1 MKNVIDIL
9 TNNVNGQY
17 NTIIIVA
24 MIVTLVV
31 MVAWYIMLMRTGEY
45 SDTSSKVEPSSHVQ
59 SKNTKVAKAPAKEKK
74 AIDVDKLII
83 QKLKK
88 GDMFFDEKG
97 LTTSTGLDAEELF
110 NDLRTL
116 VSDSKE
122 IAKEL
127 TLLKEQELRTTNR
140 VNHNYIACDLDGD
153 DVVIY
158 ITGAMTIV
166 MDIPKIKQIKS
177 IESLRGYIN
186 DGFILKHDAFD
197 VL

>member
-24 MIVTLVV
+24 MVITLAV
-31 MVAWYIMLMRTGEY
+31 MIAWYVVLMKTGEY
-45 SDTSSKVEPSSHVQ
+45 SDTSSKVKPSDV
-59 SKNTKVAKAPAKEKK
+59 KNKEGVKATAKEKNNV
-74 AIDVDKLII
+74 DVDKLII
-83 QKLKK
+83 QQLKR
-88 GDMFFDEKG
+88 GHMFFDERG
-97 LTTSTGLDAEELF
+97 ATTSTGLDAEELF
-110 NDLRTL
+110 NDLRAL

-127 TLLKEQELRTTNR
+127 KSLKEQDLRTTNR
-140 VNHNYIACDLDGD
+140 VHHKSLSIDLDGSNAT
-153 DVVIY
+153 VYV
-158 ITGAMTIV
+158 TGARTIN
-166 MDIPKIKQIKS
+166 MSISEIRQIKS
-177 IESLRGYIN
+177 INSLRGHIN

>member
-24 MIVTLVV
+24 MVITLAV
-31 MVAWYIMLMRTGEY
+31 MIAWYVVLMKTGEY
-45 SDTSSKVEPSSHVQ
+45 SDTSSKVKPSDV
-59 SKNTKVAKAPAKEKK
+59 KNKEGVKATAKEKNNV
-74 AIDVDKLII
+74 DVDKLII
-83 QKLKK
+83 QQLKR
-88 GDMFFDEKG
+88 GHMFFDERG
-97 LTTSTGLDAEELF
+97 ATTSTGLDAEELF
-110 NDLRTL
+110 NDLRAL

-127 TLLKEQELRTTNR
+127 KSLKEQDLRTTNR
-140 VNHNYIACDLDGD
+140 VHHKSLSIDLDGSNAT
-153 DVVIY
+153 VYV
-158 ITGAMTIV
+158 TGARTIN
-166 MDIPKIKQIKS
+166 MSISEIKQIKS
-177 IESLRGYIN
+177 INSLRGHIN

>member
-24 MIVTLVV
+24 MVITLAV
-31 MVAWYIMLMRTGEY
+31 MIAWYVVLMKTGEY
-45 SDTSSKVEPSSHVQ
+45 SDTSSKVKPSDV
-59 SKNTKVAKAPAKEKK
+59 KNKEGVKATAKENNNV
-74 AIDVDKLII
+74 DVDKLII
-83 QKLKK
+83 QQLKR
-88 GDMFFDEKG
+88 GHMFFDERG
-97 LTTSTGLDAEELF
+97 ATTSTGLDAEELF
-110 NDLRTL
+110 NDLRAL

-127 TLLKEQELRTTNR
+127 KSLKEQDLRTTNR
-140 VNHNYIACDLDGD
+140 VHHKSLSIDLDGSNAT
-153 DVVIY
+153 VYV
-158 ITGAMTIV
+158 TGARTIN
-166 MDIPKIKQIKS
+166 MSISEIKQIKS
-177 IESLRGYIN
+177 INSLRGHIN

>member
-24 MIVTLVV
+24 MVITLAV
-31 MVAWYIMLMRTGEY
+31 MIAWYVVLMKTGEY
-45 SDTSSKVEPSSHVQ
+45 SDTSSKVKPSDV
-59 SKNTKVAKAPAKEKK
+59 KNKEGVKATAKEKNNV
-74 AIDVDKLII
+74 DVDKLII
-83 QKLKK
+83 QQLKR
-88 GDMFFDEKG
+88 GHMFFDERG
-97 LTTSTGLDAEELF
+97 ATTSTGLDAEELF
-110 NDLRTL
+110 NDLRAL

-127 TLLKEQELRTTNR
+127 KSLKEQDLRTTNR
-140 VNHNYIACDLDGD
+140 VHHKSLSIDLDGSNAT
-153 DVVIY
+153 VYV
-158 ITGAMTIV
+158 TGARTIRLS
-166 MDIPKIKQIKS
+166 ISEIRQIKS
-177 IESLRGYIN
+177 INSLRGHIN

>member
-31 MVAWYIMLMRTGEY
+31 MVAWYIMLMKTGEY
-45 SDTSSKVEPSSHVQ
+45 SDTSSKVKPSSHVQ
-59 SKNTKVAKAPAKEKK
+59 SKNTKVAKAPTKEKK
-74 AIDVDKLII
+74 VVDVDKLII

-116 VSDSKE
+116 VNDSDE

-127 TLLKEQELRTTNR
+127 SSLQEQELRTTNR
-140 VNHNYIACDLDGD
+140 VNHNYLSCDLDGD

-186 DGFILKHDAFD
+186 DDFILKHDAFD